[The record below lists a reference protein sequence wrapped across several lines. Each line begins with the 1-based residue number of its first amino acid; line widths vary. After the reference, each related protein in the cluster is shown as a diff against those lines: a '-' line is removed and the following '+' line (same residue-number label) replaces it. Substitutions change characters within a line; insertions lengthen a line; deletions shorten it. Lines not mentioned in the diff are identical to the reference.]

1 MTVSA
6 STTVRADLVALIEQE
21 LLGPRNGPT
30 EEIKG
35 TPRAAYM
42 VGALA
47 PVTIDPTLGL
57 TVGADEGADPAE
69 TGLAVSDLDPVTN
82 GQSGVPV
89 PTDEDPA
96 EDDEERDE
104 GAKGALTH
112 PSSMGLRFQ
121 VPRDCGVLTVTSSW
135 GRYESFR
142 QENEDG
148 RKVQFSRR
156 IPFERTA
163 EIDVRDHAQH
173 VVLPPITLDA
183 DVTLRVELYPRD
195 DRTIVELAL
204 SNDRTTSLDA
214 PPGDWLFQTK
224 LKVEANSG
232 DAVFL
237 PTRDVLADG
246 YDELDAE
253 RQRLDLQYRHRLEFA
268 IGRTA
273 SVTWAE
279 GFDADGDSLR
289 RATLGRDNLASHRGC
304 AADGRRPRRRGR
316 DRDARAHGPSA

>member
-1 MTVSA
+1 M
-6 STTVRADLVALIEQE
+6 
-21 LLGPRNGPT
+21 
-30 EEIKG
+30 
-35 TPRAAYM
+35 
-42 VGALA
+42 
-47 PVTIDPTLGL
+47 
-57 TVGADEGADPAE
+57 
-69 TGLAVSDLDPVTN
+69 TN

-246 YDELDAE
+246 YDELD
-253 RQRLDLQYRHRLEFA
+253 
-268 IGRTA
+268 
-273 SVTWAE
+273 
-279 GFDADGDSLR
+279 
-289 RATLGRDNLASHRGC
+289 
-304 AADGRRPRRRGR
+304 
-316 DRDARAHGPSA
+316 PSASGSTCSTATGLSSPSAAPPR

>member
-1 MTVSA
+1 MPT
-6 STTVRADLVALIEQE
+6 RA
-21 LLGPRNGPT
+21 R
-30 EEIKG
+30 
-35 TPRAAYM
+35 
-42 VGALA
+42 
-47 PVTIDPTLGL
+47 
-57 TVGADEGADPAE
+57 DPAE
-69 TGLAVSDLDPVTN
+69 TGLAVSDLDPVAN

-183 DVTLRVELYPRD
+183 DVSLRVELYPRD

-246 YDELDAE
+246 YDETRSTSAS
-253 RQRLDLQYRHRLEFA
+253 
-268 IGRTA
+268 GSTCSTA
-273 SVTWAE
+273 TGS
-279 GFDADGDSLR
+279 SSR
-289 RATLGRDNLASHRGC
+289 S
-304 AADGRRPRRRGR
+304 AALPR
-316 DRDARAHGPSA
+316 